1 MLHRGGVSAASR
13 QRGLHRRSQPD
24 VAILFGQF
32 QKIDHLSGSVLFAM
46 PHYERLPHHIE
57 TLRPEPARWVE
68 GFIGECAAFP
78 AGAHDD
84 QVDAWSQGAKR
95 LLTVTT
101 PKRTP
106 QYVPQREY
114 GERSWM
120 V

>member
-1 MLHRGGVSAASR
+1 MKHPPQS
-13 QRGLHRRSQPD
+13 GLHR
-24 VAILFGQF
+24 VGILVSSPSAVG
-32 QKIDHLSGSVLFAM
+32 
-46 PHYERLPHHIE
+46 
-57 TLRPEPARWVE
+57 TLGGGIHR
-68 GFIGECAAFP
+68 ECAAFP

-114 GERSWM
+114 GERS
-120 V
+120 

>member
-1 MLHRGGVSAASR
+1 MVFAGRRGQPATGVGKLVSSPSAVGTHGWS
-13 QRGLHRRSQPD
+13 
-24 VAILFGQF
+24 
-32 QKIDHLSGSVLFAM
+32 
-46 PHYERLPHHIE
+46 
-57 TLRPEPARWVE
+57 

-106 QYVPQREY
+106 QYVPQRVY
-114 GERSWM
+114 GDKSWM